1 MPRRVLRTR
10 NVRYCLGWQGVFVE
24 INRQL
29 LSMVPRRAVP
39 SRGSIAVPKQTSPVA
54 QATPQGKHVLNLTH
68 SPTVAPSKPIQLNCA
83 RVVSPDSGRVVPMRE
98 RAWAPKCCSRCS
110 DGRGACERGPP
121 RSDSLIDA
129 CQLLVVQ
136 QAMASAASAETA
148 TALVCRLASAQMHV
162 RYKAPPVASTTYRR
176 L

>member
-1 MPRRVLRTR
+1 
-10 NVRYCLGWQGVFVE
+10 
-24 INRQL
+24 
-29 LSMVPRRAVP
+29 
-39 SRGSIAVPKQTSPVA
+39 
-54 QATPQGKHVLNLTH
+54 
-68 SPTVAPSKPIQLNCA
+68 
-83 RVVSPDSGRVVPMRE
+83 MRE

-148 TALVCRLASAQMHV
+148 TALVCRLASARCMFVTKHRLWHQQLTADFKLLVIAGAVLAQYYLPSKAGV
-162 RYKAPPVASTTYRR
+162 RKR
-176 L
+176 